1 MKRLLVALALLVA
14 APVAADDIEIK
25 GEISQGGF
33 AVVRAEP
40 GTRAVFEG
48 REMRV
53 SADGRFPIAFGRD
66 AGRQATLELIFPDG
80 RQARRMLAVK
90 PRQFDIQ
97 RIDGLP
103 EAMVTPDPAL
113 LERIRAENARIAEA
127 RRIDGAEPFYLQGF
141 VWPVVGRISGV
152 YGSQRI
158 LNGQSRQPHFGI
170 DIAVP
175 TGTPVVAAADAVVT
189 FADPDIYFTGGTLIL
204 DHGSGVSSTYSHLSR
219 IDVAVGQRVRQGET
233 VGAAGAT
240 GRATGPHLDWR
251 VNLFDIRVDPMLVLP
266 PMPAVPAR

>member
-1 MKRLLVALALLVA
+1 MKRLLVALVLFLA
-14 APVAADDIEIK
+14 APVAAEEIEIK
-25 GEISQGGF
+25 GEVAQGGF
-33 AVVRAEP
+33 AIVRAEP
-40 GTRAVFEG
+40 GTRAIFEG
-48 REMRV
+48 REMRI

-66 AGRQATLELIFPDG
+66 AGRNATLELIFPDG
-80 RQARRMLAVK
+80 RRVRRALDVK
-90 PRQFDIQ
+90 PRKFDIQ

-103 EAMVTPDPAL
+103 EAMVTPDPVL

-141 VWPVVGRISGV
+141 VWPATGRISGI

-158 LNGQSRQPHFGI
+158 LNGQARQPHYGI

-175 TGTPVVAAADAVVT
+175 TGTPVVAVADAVVT

-219 IDVAVGQRVRQGET
+219 IDVTVGQRVRQGEA
-233 VGAAGAT
+233 VAASGAT

-251 VNLFDIRVDPMLVLP
+251 LNLFDIRIDPILVLP
-266 PMPAVPAR
+266 PLPAASR

>member
-1 MKRLLVALALLVA
+1 VKRLLVALALLVA
-14 APVAADDIEIK
+14 APAAADDIDIK
-25 GEISQGGF
+25 GEVAQGGF
-33 AVVRAEP
+33 AVVRAAP
-40 GTRAVFEG
+40 GIRAIFEG

-66 AGRQATLELIFPDG
+66 AAKQATLELIFPDG
-80 RQARRMLAVK
+80 RHVRRALDVR
-90 PRQFDIQ
+90 PRKFDIQ

-103 EAMVTPDPAL
+103 EAMVTPDPVL
-113 LERIRAENARIAEA
+113 LERIRAENLRIAEA
-127 RRIDGAEPFYLQGF
+127 RKIDGAEPFYLSGF
-141 VWPVVGRISGV
+141 VWPAAGRISGV

-158 LNGQSRQPHFGI
+158 LNGQARQPHYGI

-204 DHGSGVSSTYSHLSR
+204 DHGAGVSSTYSHLSR

-240 GRATGPHLDWR
+240 GRATGPHLHWSLQWKGR
-251 VNLFDIRVDPMLVLP
+251 KLDPLLVTG
-266 PMPAVPAR
+266 PMP

>member
-1 MKRLLVALALLVA
+1 MKRLLVALALFVA
-14 APVAADDIEIK
+14 APVAAEDIEIK
-25 GEISQGGF
+25 GEVAQGGF
-33 AVVRAEP
+33 AIVRAEP
-40 GTRAVFEG
+40 GTRALFEG

-66 AGRQATLELIFPDG
+66 AGRNATLELIFPDG
-80 RQARRMLAVK
+80 RRVRRALDVK
-90 PRQFDIQ
+90 PRKFDIQ

-103 EAMVTPDPAL
+103 EAMVTPDPVL

-127 RRIDGAEPFYLQGF
+127 RQIDGAEPFYLQGF
-141 VWPVVGRISGV
+141 VWPATGRISGV

-158 LNGQSRQPHFGI
+158 LNGQARQPHYGI

-175 TGTPVVAAADAVVT
+175 TGTPVVAVADAIVT

-219 IDVAVGQRVRQGET
+219 IDVAVGQRVRQGEA
-233 VGAAGAT
+233 VAASGAT
-240 GRATGPHLDWR
+240 GRVTGPHLDWR
-251 VNLFDIRVDPMLVLP
+251 LNLFDIRIDPILVLP
-266 PMPAVPAR
+266 PMPETR